1 MPDSS
6 LNMDLAQPVA
16 IDAETVDW
24 APSPLPGVDRRR
36 LEREA
41 AEHGRATSIVR
52 YAAGASFSEHLHPA
66 GEEYL
71 VLDGTFSDGDG
82 DFSAGFYVRNPPG
95 SRHAPFSRP
104 GCTLFVKLCQMQP
117 GEPHVAVD
125 TRAGRWQPGR
135 CAGHEVLALY
145 AGEAETVVLER
156 LAPGTD
162 LGEEAGHGGLEIL
175 VLDGVLTVDGVP
187 RGRHTWLR
195 VPADTGVA
203 LASGTGA
210 AWWAK
215 RGHLPGR
222 G

>member
-1 MPDSS
+1 MSDTN
-6 LNMDLAQPVA
+6 LNMDFARPVA
-16 IDAETVDW
+16 IDADMLEW

-41 AEHGRATSIVR
+41 AEQGRATTIVR
-52 YAAGASFSEHLHPA
+52 YRPGASFSEHLHPA

-95 SRHAPFSRP
+95 SRHAPFSRG

-117 GEPHVAVD
+117 GEPRVAVD
-125 TRAGRWQPGR
+125 TRSGHWQPGR
-135 CAGHEVLALY
+135 AADHEILPLY
-145 AGEAETVVLER
+145 DGAHETVVLER
-156 LAPGTD
+156 LAAGAD
-162 LGEEAGHGGLEIL
+162 LGVETGHGGLEIL
-175 VLDGVLTVDGVP
+175 VLDGALTVDGVA

-195 VPADTGVA
+195 LPAGTAVT
-203 LASGTGA
+203 LASGSGA
-210 AWWAK
+210 VWWAK
-215 RGHLPGR
+215 RGHVPGR